1 MYRLYS
7 QNKHSPLCDKKMI
20 INLPWFPKQLS
31 PNAREHWST
40 VTEHKKRYREACW
53 ALTKEAVGN
62 PTIPEAGEINVRID
76 FYPPSNRKY
85 DVDNLLASIKAGL
98 DGVAQALRV
107 DDSRFVLTICKK
119 PEVRGMIRL
128 TISY

>member
-1 MYRLYS
+1 MALF
-7 QNKHSPLCDKKMI
+7 I

-31 PNAREHWST
+31 PNAREHWAT
-40 VTEHKKRYREACW
+40 IAEHKKRYREACW
-53 ALTKEAVGN
+53 LLTKEAVGN
-62 PTIPEAGEINVRID
+62 PTIPEAGELNVRID

-119 PEVRGMIRL
+119 PEVRGIIRL

>member
-1 MYRLYS
+1 
-7 QNKHSPLCDKKMI
+7 MI

-31 PNAREHWST
+31 PNAREHWAT
-40 VTEHKKRYREACW
+40 IANYKKRYREVCW
-53 ALTKEAVGN
+53 ASTKDAVGN
-62 PTIPEAGEINVRID
+62 AALPESGEINIRID
-76 FYPPSNRKY
+76 FYPPTNRKY

-98 DGVAQALRV
+98 DGVAQALKV

-128 TISY
+128 TILD